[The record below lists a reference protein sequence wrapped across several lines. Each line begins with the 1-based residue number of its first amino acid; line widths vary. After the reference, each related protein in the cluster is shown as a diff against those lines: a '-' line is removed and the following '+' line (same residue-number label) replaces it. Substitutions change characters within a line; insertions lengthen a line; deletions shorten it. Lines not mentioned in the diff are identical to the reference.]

1 MKHDAQF
8 EAATRVP
15 QWSPP
20 AEARKRLEQEIDRFV
35 GAAAAATG
43 EPDAALALRVTAGL
57 GKTATA
63 LRVIARHGEA
73 LLARGH
79 VLIYVPTLDLAE
91 RAREEFRALAPGLPS
106 RVIRGRDA
114 LRPDER
120 KKKMC
125 ERAELAREISG
136 FVPSVTQA
144 LCRGQDPDGNFVQSP
159 CASGCPYLKQK
170 DVLGPHVVFLSHAY
184 LTVDPPIDR
193 DFPIALRVIDEKVWP
208 TLTRTSHL
216 SIEDLMRAPSSSFPQ
231 RLHGKLSLAKAALV
245 DGLQRG
251 LPLHDHLRSSGID
264 IEKLQ
269 ELAQAEDR
277 SRSHLEIG
285 PWQSSEAVKFRVA
298 TFDTK
303 SFVASRRRRRIF
315 GSLAGKE
322 SGHCVGLNLAEVTT
336 EQVSQCMIMCSRIEA
351 VARDAPLL
359 LLDADADRE
368 ITERIAPG
376 ADFISIQSPP
386 IADIVQVS
394 DRTLSGSWLLDPNK
408 GARRR
413 AGVLKIL
420 RREVEKAAGGGVLV
434 VATKAVLWAL
444 HRDLGRSIA
453 KGDDDGLRRPL
464 LGAMPRW
471 FGPRTQGVNDYENY
485 TAIVVIGRLQPG
497 ITDVETSAR
506 AVFDQ
511 DTLPIARHVSGPLPA
526 VASRFLMADGSV
538 WEADLRAHPD
548 PRVQAIL
555 AQSRECST
563 LQAIARLRL
572 VTPSHMKRVVI
583 LSSLPLPEFP
593 ITRVV
598 PFAALARGLDEE
610 PDWPG
615 FERMEKAMRATM
627 GRPVRGARLSAS
639 GLTEDLPLDFPTENA
654 AKGFRK
660 GRTSNHMM
668 TLCQRIS
675 TANGWPMVA
684 LSLKRPDGGK
694 STPAFILEPHG
705 DPLHRAK
712 ELWPDLTPFPA

>member
-1 MKHDAQF
+1 MKHDTQI
-8 EAATRVP
+8 EAAFQIP
-15 QWSPP
+15 DWSTPG
-20 AEARKRLEQEIDRFV
+20 EARERLDQEIDNFV
-35 GAAAAATG
+35 TAAAAATA

-91 RAREEFRALAPGLPS
+91 RADEEFRSLAPRLPS

-114 LRPDER
+114 QRPDDCE
-120 KKKMC
+120 KKMC
-125 ERAELAREISG
+125 DRAELAREISG

-144 LCRGQDPDGNFVQSP
+144 LCRGQDPDDNFVQSP
-159 CASGCPYLKQK
+159 CASGCPYLRQK
-170 DVLGPHVVFLSHAY
+170 DVPGPHVVLLSHAY

-208 TLTRTSHL
+208 TLIRTSHL
-216 SIEDLMRAPSSSFPQ
+216 SIEDLMRAPTNLFPNG
-231 RLHGKLSLAKAALV
+231 LYGNLSRATAALV

-264 IEKLQ
+264 TEQLQ
-269 ELAQAEDR
+269 ELVRAEDR
-277 SRSHLEIG
+277 SRSSLEIG
-285 PWQSSEAVKFRVA
+285 PWQSAEAVKFRVA
-298 TFDTK
+298 NFDTR
-303 SFVASRRRRRIF
+303 SFVASKRRRRIF
-315 GSLAGKE
+315 DSLSGKE
-322 SGHCVGLNLAEVTT
+322 AGHCVGLNLAEVTT
-336 EQVSQCMIMCSRIEA
+336 EHGSQRMIMCSRMEA
-351 VARDAPLL
+351 VAREAPLL
-359 LLDADADRE
+359 LLDADVDRD
-368 ITERIAPG
+368 ITERVAPG

-394 DRTLSGSWLLDPNK
+394 DRTLSGSWLLDLNE

-413 AGVLKIL
+413 AGVLTIL
-420 RREVEKAAGGGVLV
+420 RHEVDKAAGGGVLV
-434 VATKAVLWAL
+434 VATKAVLSAL

-453 KGDDDGLRRPL
+453 KGDDDGLRQPL
-464 LGAMPRW
+464 LGAKPRW

-485 TAIVVIGRLQPG
+485 TTIVVIGRLQPG
-497 ITDVETSAR
+497 ITDIETSAR
-506 AVFDQ
+506 AVFAQ
-511 DTLPIARHVSGPLPA
+511 DTLPITRHVSGPLPA
-526 VASRFLMADGSV
+526 VASRFLMADGSAR
-538 WEADLRAHPD
+538 EADLRAHPD

-555 AQSRECST
+555 AQSRECAT

-572 VTPSHMKRVVI
+572 VTPSHRKRVVI

-598 PFAALARGLDEE
+598 PFAALVRGLDEE

-627 GRPVRGARLSAS
+627 GRPVRGARLSAR
-639 GLTEDLPLDFPTENA
+639 GLTEDLPLDFPTEDA

-668 TLCQRIS
+668 TLCERIS
-675 TANGWPMVA
+675 RANGWPMVA
-684 LSLKRPDGGK
+684 LSLKRPGGGK
-694 STPAFILEPHG
+694 STPAFILETHG
-705 DPLHRAK
+705 DPLHHAK
-712 ELWPDLTPFPA
+712 ELWPDLTPFLA